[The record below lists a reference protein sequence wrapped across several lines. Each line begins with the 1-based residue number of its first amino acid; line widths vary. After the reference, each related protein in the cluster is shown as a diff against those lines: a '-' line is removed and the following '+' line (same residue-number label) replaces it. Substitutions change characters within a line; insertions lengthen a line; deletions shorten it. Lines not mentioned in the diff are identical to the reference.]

1 MQSLKYRQFLLG
13 ALLLAMPGLAQANA
27 GLPMLLLIMPA
38 FAIALLPIIL
48 VESLYISRRLAL
60 SLVFTAKIATA
71 ANLVSTVAGIPLTW
85 LILVVAQIATGG
97 GGAYGVD
104 TLAGKILAVTW
115 QAPWLI
121 PYENEMDWM
130 IPVASIVL
138 LVPFFFVSW
147 WVEYR
152 VTRKMLKNAAFATLK
167 SMICRANLISYC
179 LLVCWPAGMLALNH
193 GAGV

>member
-1 MQSLKYRQFLLG
+1 MQSLKYRQFLFG
-13 ALLLAMPGLAQANA
+13 VMLLSMPGLAQANA

-60 SLVFTAKIATA
+60 SLVLTAKIATV

-97 GGAYGVD
+97 GSAYGVD

-152 VTRKMLKNAAFATLK
+152 VTRKMLKNAASATLK
-167 SMICRANLISYC
+167 STICRANLISYC
-179 LLVCWPAGMLALNH
+179 LLVCWPAGMLVLNH